1 MDFVTDELVSGQRFR
16 ALTVVDIFSRSSE
29 LLEPAVS
36 LTGKRVVEALDQV
49 AQVRGYPE
57 AIRVDNG
64 GEFCSKEM
72 DAWAYRNGVKLLFS
86 RPGKPTDN
94 DYIESES
101 GKLRDECLNQ
111 HLFTTIKDAKEKLE
125 AWRKDYN
132 QNRPHSALGSLTPV
146 ELGGRSDTAAPKVSS
161 GSTLGGRSEALL
173 FSLNGS
179 TVLSATCL
187 HKALT
192 RYCHQADL
200 PIVCPHSLRGLHSS
214 LAVQAGAGSSYV
226 APALGHGSDEVT
238 KRHYI
243 SESAMDS
250 ARSARVSKALAG
262 DLDGLIAA
270 LLALSPAQRDQVC
283 SAIGYRR

>member
-1 MDFVTDELVSGQRFR
+1 MVKPGKRREAVAYLVQCHGQSERRACGVLRQSRATQRYTSKARDQSPLRIRLRDLALSRPRYGYRRLHVLLRREGWPVNAKRVWRHYKLLELNMRRKVGREKRASQLRVEPPAPTRCGQQWCMDFVTDEFVNGQRFR

-94 DYIESES
+94 GYIESFN

-132 QNRPHSALGSLTPV
+132 QNRPHSALGNLTPA
-146 ELGGRSDTAAPKVSS
+146 EYERLHTNEKPRKSRS
-161 GSTLGGRSEALL
+161 
-173 FSLNGS
+173 
-179 TVLSATCL
+179 
-187 HKALT
+187 
-192 RYCHQADL
+192 
-200 PIVCPHSLRGLHSS
+200 
-214 LAVQAGAGSSYV
+214 
-226 APALGHGSDEVT
+226 
-238 KRHYI
+238 
-243 SESAMDS
+243 
-250 ARSARVSKALAG
+250 
-262 DLDGLIAA
+262 
-270 LLALSPAQRDQVC
+270 
-283 SAIGYRR
+283 

>member
-1 MDFVTDELVSGQRFR
+1 MVKPGKRREAVAYLVQCHGQSERRACGVLRQSRATQRYTSKARDQSPLRIRLRDLALARPRYGYRRLHVLLRREGWPVNVKRVWRHYKLLELSLRRKVGRKKRASQLRVEPPAPTRCGQQWCMDFVTDELVSGQRFR

-94 DYIESES
+94 GYIESFN

-132 QNRPHSALGSLTPV
+132 QNRPHSALGNLTPA
-146 ELGGRSDTAAPKVSS
+146 EYERLHTNEKPRKSRS
-161 GSTLGGRSEALL
+161 
-173 FSLNGS
+173 
-179 TVLSATCL
+179 
-187 HKALT
+187 
-192 RYCHQADL
+192 
-200 PIVCPHSLRGLHSS
+200 
-214 LAVQAGAGSSYV
+214 
-226 APALGHGSDEVT
+226 
-238 KRHYI
+238 
-243 SESAMDS
+243 
-250 ARSARVSKALAG
+250 
-262 DLDGLIAA
+262 
-270 LLALSPAQRDQVC
+270 
-283 SAIGYRR
+283 